1 MYLHILSV
9 YFKSAEW
16 PLVYQLDITKPNEI
30 SQCVEDLKSR
40 SISVNVLIS
49 NAGISQR
56 GTIED
61 TIIDV
66 HRNLMNV
73 NYFGQVNLVKGLK
86 FWYVSKV
93 HSEPC

>member
-1 MYLHILSV
+1 M
-9 YFKSAEW
+9 
-16 PLVYQLDITKPNEI
+16 YQLDITKSEDI
-30 SQCVEDLKSR
+30 SQCVEDLKSK
-40 SISVNVLIS
+40 SISVDVLIS

-66 HRNLMNV
+66 HHNLMDV

-86 FWYVSKV
+86 F
-93 HSEPC
+93 CFFF